1 LAGAHRC
8 DFRSLGP
15 VPSRPYRAASARQTN
30 RATEGSFTGDG
41 SWSIDQQ
48 RDNFQFGGQLFY
60 EIKHGKLGTMLR
72 DVAYQSRTLE
82 FWRTMDG
89 LGDKSTWFLG
99 GSFYCG
105 KGQPM
110 QAAPVSHGA
119 VAARFRQITVLN
131 TEREDI

>member
-1 LAGAHRC
+1 
-8 DFRSLGP
+8 
-15 VPSRPYRAASARQTN
+15 
-30 RATEGSFTGDG
+30 
-41 SWSIDQQ
+41 
-48 RDNFQFGGQLFY
+48 
-60 EIKHGKLGTMLR
+60 
-72 DVAYQSRTLE
+72 
-82 FWRTMDG
+82 MDE

-110 QAAPVSHGA
+110 QTAPVSHGA